1 MWRERGAMG
10 WLRGCHSRLGEG
22 TAQGTTRGLRLQYR
36 PFLTGSEGTGAHQ
49 DILVQLS
56 VRETNCAWT
65 RLPASVRASAFA
77 CQSPSFHPAPV
88 RWCCSGNQ
96 PFPNLSPCGS
106 DHISLL
112 QAWPWAVPGSGCTYD
127 PASAVRVSPGAVGW
141 NF

>member
-1 MWRERGAMG
+1 MG

-65 RLPASVRASAFA
+65 QLPASVRASAFA

-106 DHISLL
+106 DHISASGVALGS
-112 QAWPWAVPGSGCTYD
+112 PWIRMYL
-127 PASAVRVSPGAVGW
+127 
-141 NF
+141 